1 MEVYWQMSPRYS
13 FTIGGQVFSLTK
25 EEVERKL
32 KNVEPE
38 NVRQVYVEINAKKY
52 PIKQALAEAAGL
64 LRSGFTT
71 QDAVRVFR
79 RLSFLLGEA

>member
-1 MEVYWQMSPRYS
+1 MSRRYS
-13 FTIGGQVFSLTK
+13 FTIGGVEVSLTK

-32 KNVEPE
+32 RNVEAE
-38 NVRQVYVEINAKKY
+38 SVRQVYVEVNDMKY
-52 PIKQALAEAAGL
+52 PVKQALAVAAGL

-79 RLSFLLGEA
+79 RLSLTLGEI